1 MNVSEMKRTRITYSK
16 EEFLLSLF
24 NRHDAYGFYAKKGNA
39 FKCDGVVNKNLIH
52 RHIKNKITI
61 GTYGSSKQSTSKWIC
76 FDIDAH
82 DKSDTTP
89 EELIELQQ
97 LADYEDAM
105 LRHYLDCIG
114 IPYVHEKSV
123 SYHSYHTWIIVDAVD
138 SQTAKD
144 FGDYICKNIG
154 LDCEVFPRQGKI
166 SKNLPYGNYVKL
178 PCAKH
183 HRTRNESKLRINGEY
198 LHDFDEI
205 IVESI
210 DISWFE
216 TPPVHTCEPQKRVRK
231 RGKSNGTFR
240 KSAIRPCVEA
250 AVLQPLHGRGAEGH
264 WMRCCIV
271 REYHN
276 AGLSVHEIAKLFSKQ
291 VDYDYDHT
299 VEKIH
304 SIICVEFRTWSRK
317 RMLET
322 CAVFMNCDECDD
334 MKCKL
339 YK

>member
-1 MNVSEMKRTRITYSK
+1 MNIREMKRTRITYSK

-39 FKCDGVVNKNLIH
+39 FKCDGIVNKKLIQ
-52 RHIKNKITI
+52 RHIENKITI

-82 DKSDTTP
+82 DNNNTTA

-97 LADYEDAM
+97 VADDEDAM

-123 SYHSYHTWIIVDAVD
+123 SYHSYHTWIMVDEVD

-144 FGDYICKNIG
+144 FGDHICNNIG
-154 LDCEVFPRQGKI
+154 LECEVFPKQGKI
-166 SKNLPYGNYVKL
+166 TDKLPYGNYVKL

-183 HRTRNESKLRINGEY
+183 HRTGNESKLRINGEY

-205 IVESI
+205 TVESI
-210 DISWFE
+210 DISWFVK
-216 TPPVHTCEPQKRVRK
+216 PAIVAVRVPK
-231 RGKSNGTFR
+231 VPKKCTNVYSNRR

-299 VEKIH
+299 VDKIH
-304 SIICVEFRTWSRK
+304 SIICVEFNTWSRK